1 MSMDT
6 GYRLAD
12 NSRQLRRL
20 FDERVR
26 GLAITGPQA
35 RLLLSLERN
44 PGENQ
49 AFYAERLE
57 IEPITLTRIV
67 DRLEEAGW
75 VERRRDPGDRR
86 VWRIHLTD
94 AAQPI
99 LLQLKT
105 IADALFVDAA
115 EGISPRVIEQT
126 LAGMTPDT
134 HLHVSFDV
142 DFLDP
147 DIAPGVGTTVP
158 GGPTYR
164 EAQLCMEM
172 IADSGRLASLDIVE
186 LNPALDVRNRTA
198 VLAVDLVES
207 LFGNSTLI
215 LTYP

>member
-26 GLAITGPQA
+26 GLGITGPQA

-75 VERRRDPGDRR
+75 IERRNDPADRR
-86 VWRIHLTD
+86 ARILHLTD
-94 AAQPI
+94 KSRGI
-99 LLQLKT
+99 VTRLRVSVEG
-105 IADALFVDAA
+105 LF
-115 EGISPRVIEQT
+115 EEM
-126 LAGMTPDT
+126 LAG
-134 HLHVSFDV
+134 FDADERAV
-142 DFLDP
+142 FADLLER
-147 DIAPGVGTTVP
+147 IATN
-158 GGPTYR
+158 
-164 EAQLCMEM
+164 
-172 IADSGRLASLDIVE
+172 LA
-186 LNPALDVRNRTA
+186 TA
-198 VLAVDLVES
+198 RQPEVAH
-207 LFGNSTLI
+207 G
-215 LTYP
+215 

>member
-26 GLAITGPQA
+26 GLGITGPQA

-75 VERRRDPGDRR
+75 IERRSDPADRR
-86 VWRIHLTD
+86 ARILHLTD
-94 AAQPI
+94 KSRGI
-99 LLQLKT
+99 VTRLRVSVEG
-105 IADALFVDAA
+105 LF
-115 EGISPRVIEQT
+115 EEM
-126 LAGMTPDT
+126 LAG
-134 HLHVSFDV
+134 FDAGEREV
-142 DFLDP
+142 FADLLER
-147 DIAPGVGTTVP
+147 IATN
-158 GGPTYR
+158 
-164 EAQLCMEM
+164 
-172 IADSGRLASLDIVE
+172 LA
-186 LNPALDVRNRTA
+186 TA
-198 VLAVDLVES
+198 RQPEVAH
-207 LFGNSTLI
+207 G
-215 LTYP
+215 